1 MNDERKLIKAV
12 LEYSNG
18 DKEYIE
24 GDEAENWIDALNS
37 AILLDFTHGGHT
49 QKVLKNITWKKVNEL
64 K

>member
-1 MNDERKLIKAV
+1 